1 MTFGRRLRTY
11 LVGVGLGLFMVY
23 VFFGDRDLSAW
34 TPEGRVLI
42 TIDSSAL
49 ILSERAKC
57 QIKCLELTDSSIYKI
72 QEEADVNFSESSTR
86 KEPCPIYKIES
97 TWKEE
102 NYKLIWEVCEN
113 KEEVTLSSIMKEGKK
128 CAC

>member
-1 MTFGRRLRTY
+1 
-11 LVGVGLGLFMVY
+11 MVY